1 MMKLLKKN
9 PLYIL
14 LGILIIPIL
23 IYLLFKWVFK
33 SDDRKSE
40 DSSVDSVINIIDA
53 SIDKLGTFDSDHKPI
68 FEVLPKLSKKQI
80 IRLHEDFGY
89 RYYNDL
95 TRSYSFVQILEGY
108 GVARKLDL
116 SSIFLRNLVLLKLVM
131 LNLYIFLKGC
141 FSFSFKKLVLI
152 VLL

>member
-14 LGILIIPIL
+14 LGILIIPIFV
-23 IYLLFKWVFK
+23 YLLFKWFFK

-53 SIDKLGTFDSDHKPI
+53 SIDKLGTFDSDHEPI
-68 FEVLPKLSKKQI
+68 FEALPKLSKKQI

-116 SSIFLRNLVLLKLVM
+116 SSIFLKEFSPSQISDVKSIYLSKGLFFPLVLR
-131 LNLYIFLKGC
+131 N
-141 FSFSFKKLVLI
+141 
-152 VLL
+152 

>member
-23 IYLLFKWVFK
+23 IYLFFKSFFK

-40 DSSVDSVINIIDA
+40 DLSVDSVINIIDA
-53 SIDKLGTFDSDHKPI
+53 SINKIGTFDSDHKPI

-80 IRLHEDFGY
+80 IRLHEDFRY

-116 SSIFLRNLVLLKLVM
+116 SSIFFKEFSPSQISDIKSIYLSKGLFFPLVLRD
-131 LNLYIFLKGC
+131 
-141 FSFSFKKLVLI
+141 
-152 VLL
+152 

>member
-116 SSIFLRNLVLLKLVM
+116 SSIFFKEFSPSQISDVKSIYLSKGLFFPLVLRN
-131 LNLYIFLKGC
+131 
-141 FSFSFKKLVLI
+141 
-152 VLL
+152 